1 MSCFAI
7 FLANKKVKGFLSSFR
22 SHAIV
27 QIPCTKNTRAD
38 SLARLIWALDT
49 KLTQNIPIEYLAKKS
64 IDMADC
70 ISMVVDEALTWMT
83 SLWAF
88 LTNDALPH

>member
-1 MSCFAI
+1 MP
-7 FLANKKVKGFLSSFR
+7 SSRF
-22 SHAIV
+22 HA
-27 QIPCTKNTRAD
+27 PKY
-38 SLARLIWALDT
+38 SSRLTSSPYLALDT